1 MFPSEELVRTIL
13 AAHEPRLAGIYERA
27 WAKVTAMPERAS
39 FDLKRTVATVMHQMT
54 MNELRAEYHGERGVH
69 LMEEHE
75 TIRLLVDRRVAIRL
89 KKMDER
95 GYTRAAPTQAT
106 LAFTTPEKPLPFS
119 QEDLP
124 DLCSVDVG
132 YVLNE
137 LGTRLEDILVAA
149 RDRDAVLWSYAIDRG
164 APATAT
170 ATLIPAPLAP
180 TSPASI
186 IRVPGA
192 EADRKRKRD

>member
-1 MFPSEELVRTIL
+1 MFPSEELVRPIL

-75 TIRLLVDRRVAIRL
+75 TIRL

-106 LAFTTPEKPLPFS
+106 LAFTTPETPLPFS
-119 QEDLP
+119 QEDFP

>member
-1 MFPSEELVRTIL
+1 MFPSETFVRSIL
-13 AAHEPRLAGIYERA
+13 APHEPRIAGIYERA
-27 WAKVTAMPERAS
+27 WAKVSAMPERAS

-54 MNELRAEYHGERGVH
+54 MNELRAEYHGESGVH
-69 LMEEHE
+69 LMEGHE
-75 TIRLLVDRRVAIRL
+75 TIRLLVGRRVAIRL

-106 LAFTTPEKPLPFS
+106 LAFTTPALPLPFS
-119 QEDLP
+119 SEDFP
-124 DLCSVDVG
+124 DLCAVDVG

-149 RDRDAVLWSYAIDRG
+149 RDQDAVLWSYAIDRG
-164 APATAT
+164 APATAG
-170 ATLIPAPLAP
+170 ATLFPAPVAP

-186 IRVPGA
+186 IRVTGA
-192 EADRKRKRD
+192 DADRKRTRD